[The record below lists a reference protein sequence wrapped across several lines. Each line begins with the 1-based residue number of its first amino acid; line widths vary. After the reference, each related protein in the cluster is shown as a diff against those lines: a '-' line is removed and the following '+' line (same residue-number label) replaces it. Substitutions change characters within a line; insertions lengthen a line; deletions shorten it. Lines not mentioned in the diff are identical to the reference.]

1 MRNLVVA
8 AIALGA
14 LGATQLVIAQP
25 AAAAVTYPYCIQGA
39 QDGYP
44 GDCNYA
50 TFASCV
56 YTTQGTGGNC
66 VMNPRYSY
74 WDRGYGYGY
83 DEPDGYPA
91 AY

>member
-14 LGATQLVIAQP
+14 LGATQLVTTKP
-25 AAAAVTYPYCIQGA
+25 AAASVAYPYCLQGGER
-39 QDGYP
+39 GYP
-44 GDCNYA
+44 GDCNYP
-50 TFASCV
+50 TFNSCV
-56 YTTQGTGGNC
+56 FTAQGKGGNC

-74 WDRGYGYGY
+74 WGRGDDYGY

-91 AY
+91 Y